1 MFFKLV
7 MNNSRRSRKENGLLF
22 ASLILS
28 IIAFYIILSLPKQ
41 DVMIFLQKMESDA
54 VSKLMLMIPVF
65 FAMSLFLLF
74 FLIYYASKYQMERRR
89 HEFGVYQMM
98 GMHRVKLFGMLLVED
113 LGNSVLALVIGL
125 PVAIL
130 ISELT
135 SLVTAKIVGLGII
148 RHQFSLSVNA
158 ILWTVIGF
166 LLIKLAAFLILS
178 GKISRRQI
186 GELLAD
192 MPENSKKQVSRP
204 AGIAAL
210 VLGIA
215 TLGIACVLATQG
227 VSWENNAKL
236 ALTLFLGILGTFLLF
251 AGLRIPIG
259 KIAQKDTKHR
269 RLHAFQFR
277 QIEETVVAKSGTM
290 AICSLL
296 FLAAL
301 CCFGSGVSVAYSSGA
316 AGEHLLDYTF
326 SDAGDSSLTTAN
338 VTAQLQKAGAADYFS
353 DISEVKIGM
362 DQRSKDYDNAYQMD
376 ALLQGI
382 REQPASEER
391 DTLLNNLSYDKYPYL
406 ISLSSYNH
414 LRELA
419 GEPAVKLAQ
428 NQAAVFI
435 HPEFFSEE
443 GRSILN
449 EVLKKQPW
457 TRLDQKK
464 IQLTGETQSIN
475 LVTDRSITIS
485 FALILPDEQFAWFTK
500 GDYTTYVNGVLKAS
514 YTKQY
519 GLMEAIAQ
527 MNEKLDQ
534 TDLDYESYLQNM
546 GRKLFYRVS
555 ASYLTIYLSIIF
567 LLIANTMIGVQ
578 FLMSQQKTGRRY
590 RTLIR
595 LGASYELLCQSAN
608 GQIQWYFGLPVVV
621 AAITSI
627 FGVRAIFQILLSA
640 SVSSSMLVCAAMI
653 LVLCVIEWIYI
664 SVVKRASSRYL
675 LTLMAP
681 RREE

>member
-1 MFFKLV
+1 MFFRLV

-41 DVMIFLQKMESDA
+41 DVMLFLQKMESDA
-54 VSKLMLMIPVF
+54 VGKLMLMIPVF
-65 FAMSLFLLF
+65 FAVSLFLLF
-74 FLIYYASKYQMERRR
+74 FLIYYASKYQLERRR

-135 SLVTAKIVGLGII
+135 SLVTAKIVGIGII
-148 RHQFSLSVNA
+148 RHQFSLSGNA

-192 MPENSKKQVSRP
+192 QPENSKKQVSRLT
-204 AGIAAL
+204 GIIAL
-210 VLGIA
+210 ILGIVA
-215 TLGIACVLATQG
+215 LGTACVLAMRG
-227 VSWENNAKL
+227 VSWENNVKMAQ
-236 ALTLFLGILGTFLLF
+236 TFFLGILGTFLLF

-259 KIAQKDTKHR
+259 KAARKDTKHR

-316 AGEHLLDYTF
+316 AGQHVLDYTF
-326 SDAGDSSLTTAN
+326 SDAGEDNLTAAK
-338 VTAQLQKAGAADYFS
+338 VSEQLQAAGAVEYFS

-362 DQRSKDYDNAYQMD
+362 DRRSKDYENAYQMD
-376 ALLQGI
+376 ALLQGL
-382 REQPASEER
+382 RELPASEDR

-406 ISLSSYNH
+406 IPLSSYNH
-414 LRELA
+414 LRELS
-419 GEPAVKLAQ
+419 GESALKLGK
-428 NQAAVFI
+428 NQAAVFS
-435 HPEFFSEE
+435 HPEFFSDE
-443 GRSILN
+443 GKAILN
-449 EVLKKQPW
+449 EVLKEQPW

-464 IQLTGETQSIN
+464 IQLTGEVQSIN

-485 FALILPDEQFAWFTK
+485 FALILPDEQFAWFTD
-500 GDYTTYVNGVLKAS
+500 GDYMTYVNGVLKAS
-514 YTKQY
+514 YTNQY

-595 LGASYELLCQSAN
+595 LGASYDLLCQSAN
-608 GQIQWYFGLPVVV
+608 GQVNWYFGLPVLV
-621 AAITSI
+621 AAICSI
-627 FGVRAIFQILLSA
+627 FGVRAIFQLLADVSA
-640 SVSSSMLVCAAMI
+640 STSMLLCVAMI
-653 LVLCVIEWIYI
+653 LILCVIEWIYI